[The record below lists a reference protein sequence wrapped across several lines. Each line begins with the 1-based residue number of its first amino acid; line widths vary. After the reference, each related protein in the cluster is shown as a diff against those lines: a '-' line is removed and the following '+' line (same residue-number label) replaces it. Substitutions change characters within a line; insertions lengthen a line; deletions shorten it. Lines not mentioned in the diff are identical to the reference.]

1 MRDDATTW
9 AAQAW
14 ARHQRDLRVFVGR
27 LVHNRVDVDDIVA
40 STYEVLVRARGK
52 AKDVAD
58 ERLFV
63 LGVGANVARHH
74 ARRRQRTQRLEEA
87 VAAEPV
93 PLFDV
98 SPEVHFERQQI
109 EADLAWAIGQL
120 NPEQRAL
127 ILQLND
133 GASAAEVSRLLGQ
146 PEATVRSRA
155 FHARKRLKSLLEQ
168 RWLILAA
175 LALLMTAGYAAYRYF
190 VDSKPKPAA
199 PVLPRIHT
207 DTFVPDVEKEVAIEV
222 TPAPAPA
229 KLPAKVAFRAV
240 AKVDSPPTALM
251 LFEEANRAHF
261 TAHDYAQAV
270 AAWARFLE
278 AYPDAPL
285 ADDARYN
292 RVVAL
297 FKLGRLAEAEAAARE
312 ALRQTPATAHRV
324 ELEKLIALIA
334 GQ

>member
-1 MRDDATTW
+1 MRDEATLW

-14 ARHQRDLRVFVGR
+14 ARHQNDLRAFVGR
-27 LVHNRVDVDDIVA
+27 MVPNGADVDDIVA

-52 AKDVAD
+52 ARDIVD

-74 ARRRQRTQRLEEA
+74 ARRQQRTRRLEEA
-87 VAAEPV
+87 VASQ
-93 PLFDV
+93 PLGDGSASV
-98 SPEVHFERQQI
+98 ELQFEHRQI

-120 NPEQRAL
+120 SPEQRSL

-133 GASAAEVSRLLGQ
+133 GASAAEVSRLLGE

-155 FHARKRLKSLLEQ
+155 FHARKRLKKLLEQ
-168 RWLILAA
+168 RWLIIAA

-190 VDSKPKPAA
+190 VTAK
-199 PVLPRIHT
+199 PVLPRPRT
-207 DTFVPDVEKEVAIEV
+207 ENPVPAVEKEAAVKV
-222 TPAPAPA
+222 TPPARA
-229 KLPAKVAFRAV
+229 KLPVKEPPRAV
-240 AKVDSPPTALM
+240 TRVNSAPPPTALE

-261 TAHDYAQAV
+261 TAKNYAQAV
-270 AAWARFLE
+270 EGWSRFLE
-278 AYPDAPL
+278 AYPGAPL

-297 FKLGRLAEAEAAARE
+297 FKLGQLGQAEEGARE
-312 ALRQTPATAHRV
+312 ALRQTPATAHRN
-324 ELEKLIALIA
+324 ELEKLIELIA
-334 GQ
+334 GSNP